1 MPSALLVASTRS
13 HADARETLRIQDVA
27 AVLVEVGWKVDLL
40 VPRPSALLTA
50 TLAPEVRVV
59 HVPPVPFANLPPRRP
74 SMR

>member
-40 VPRPSALLTA
+40 VPRPSAL
-50 TLAPEVRVV
+50 
-59 HVPPVPFANLPPRRP
+59 
-74 SMR
+74 

>member
-13 HADARETLRIQDVA
+13 HVDARETLRIQDVA

-50 TLAPEVRVV
+50 TLAP
-59 HVPPVPFANLPPRRP
+59 
-74 SMR
+74 